1 MNKPNDFENVQGYEE
16 FVPLEL
22 GGHYLK
28 IVSVKEVQSST
39 GKAMIKI
46 AIDTA
51 STDAQ
56 PGYYQ
61 KIFDADK
68 RPDKKWPNGAVVNQL
83 IYDNDGNTNR
93 GFKTFITAVEKSNP
107 GFAVQWGDDFA
118 KCFKGRFVGGV
129 FGREEYISQ
138 KDGQPKFATKCMQFR
153 SFDAIAEGVEI
164 PKDKLLPATQNIMS
178 QEGGFLDLS
187 DDDLPF

>member
-118 KCFKGRFVGGV
+118 KCFKAQYGV
-129 FGREEYISQ
+129 LPKEYT
-138 KDGQPKFATKCMQFR
+138 GQPPISGEA
-153 SFDAIAEGVEI
+153 
-164 PKDKLLPATQNIMS
+164 
-178 QEGGFLDLS
+178 
-187 DDDLPF
+187 